1 MLGFFFVFTVF
12 FVICGCALMRPWVG
26 IVGFYGFV
34 LLEPEW
40 NWRWSLPPDF
50 GFQKWIFACLLIGW
64 VINGFPGQPLR
75 GWPGIACAA
84 FVGFLS
90 LAFISSQQSIDPVLS
105 EFFME
110 NMWKIVVTA
119 ILAVRLL
126 DQPHKIWAM
135 LWTVSIAHGY
145 NAYGITR
152 EYLDLGYCQ
161 YVFQTEWAF
170 EGSNQ
175 VANLAV
181 CASAASLALLFFAP
195 KTWQKMLAGAIF
207 LLQAHQVMLLESRGC
222 MLGMIALVMTA
233 VILMPKTRT
242 NIRAVVVAAVGISLL
257 AGPSV
262 VAEFQSIFV
271 AEEELD
277 TSADSRKKL
286 WKAGAAIT
294 ADYPLLGVGPLA
306 SERLVPQYYE
316 GGLDTNK
323 KALHNLVF
331 EISTGSGIP
340 ATLMYFTFLMA
351 PGIRGFFLL
360 RKRSLRDNA
369 PHHVQAGLFAA
380 SSGLAGFLVAN
391 QFSAGALME
400 GSYTLA
406 ATGLAAVLVL
416 QREYLGC
423 SDLPQQGLNAD
434 ETFGTTI
441 HPAATQA

>member
-1 MLGFFFVFTVF
+1 MLGFLFVFATF
-12 FVICGCALMRPWVG
+12 FAICACALMRPWVG

-34 LLEPEW
+34 MLEPEW

-64 VINGFPGQPLR
+64 VINGFPGQSLR
-75 GWPGIACAA
+75 GWPGLACAA
-84 FVGFLS
+84 FVGFLG
-90 LAFISSQQSIDPVLS
+90 LAWISSQQSIDPVLS
-105 EFFME
+105 DFFMD

-119 ILAVRLL
+119 VLAVRLL
-126 DQPHKIWAM
+126 DAPHKIWAM

-145 NAYGITR
+145 NAYAITR
-152 EYLDLGYCQ
+152 EYLDLGWCQ
-161 YVFQTEWAF
+161 YVYKTNWAW

-181 CASAASLALLFFAP
+181 CASAASLALLFYAQ
-195 KTWQKMLAGAIF
+195 KTWQKGVAGLIF

-222 MLGMIALVMTA
+222 MLGMIGLAATA
-233 VILMPKTRT
+233 VILMPKTRV
-242 NIRAVVVAAVGISLL
+242 NIRMVVLTAIGISML

-262 VAEFQSIFV
+262 VEEFQSIFV
-271 AEEELD
+271 AEDELD

-306 SERLVPQYYE
+306 SERLVPLYYE
-316 GGLDTNK
+316 GGLDAGQ

-340 ATLMYFTFLMA
+340 ATLLYFSFLII
-351 PGIRGFFLL
+351 PGLRSLFLL
-360 RKRSLRDNA
+360 RSPAVRQLT
-369 PHHVQAGLFAA
+369 PPELQAALFAA
-380 SSGLAGFLVAN
+380 CAGLGGFLVAN
-391 QFSAGALME
+391 QFSSGALLE

-406 ATGLAAVLVL
+406 ATGLAAILVI
-416 QREYLGC
+416 QRAFQAAPAGATFRRPVRGLDD
-423 SDLPQQGLNAD
+423 STLNRSLLPS
-434 ETFGTTI
+434 
-441 HPAATQA
+441 

>member
-1 MLGFFFVFTVF
+1 MLGFIFVFVAF
-12 FVICGCALMRPWVG
+12 FAICACALTRPWVG

-34 LLEPEW
+34 MLEPEW

-64 VINGFPGQPLR
+64 VINGFPGQSLR
-75 GWPGIACAA
+75 GWPGVACAA
-84 FVGFLS
+84 FAGFLG
-90 LAFISSQQSIDPVLS
+90 LAWISSQQSIDPVLS
-105 EFFME
+105 EFFMD

-126 DQPHKIWAM
+126 DAPHKIWAM

-152 EYLDLGYCQ
+152 EYLDLGWCQ
-161 YVFQTEWAF
+161 YVYKTHWAW

-181 CASAASLALLFFAP
+181 CASAASLALLFYAP
-195 KTWQKMLAGAIF
+195 KTWQKGVAGLIF

-222 MLGMIALVMTA
+222 MLGMIGLAATA
-233 VILMPKTRT
+233 VILMPKTRV
-242 NIRAVVVAAVGISLL
+242 NIRMVVLATIGVGML

-262 VAEFQSIFV
+262 VEQFQSIFV
-271 AEEELD
+271 AEDQLD

-306 SERLVPQYYE
+306 SERLVPLYYE
-316 GGLDTNK
+316 GGLTTK
-323 KALHNLVF
+323 QKALHNLVF
-331 EISTGSGIP
+331 EISTGSGILP
-340 ATLMYFTFLMA
+340 TLLYFSFFLI
-351 PGIRGFFLL
+351 PGIRAFLL
-360 RKRSLRDNA
+360 MRRPAVHQFA
-369 PHHVQAGLFAA
+369 PPALQAALFAA
-380 SSGLAGFLVAN
+380 SAGLGGFLIAN

-406 ATGLAAVLVL
+406 ATGLAAILVT
-416 QREYLGC
+416 QRAFQAAPTVAVTQRRARGFGDAPLNPKP
-423 SDLPQQGLNAD
+423 LPS
-434 ETFGTTI
+434 
-441 HPAATQA
+441 